1 MLLEEQRK
9 KTEQQKKKK
18 KEKKQEAN
26 GTNLISK
33 QKKKK
38 WIRLQSEQSYYL
50 NKDEENEAC
59 LKIVIEKLEGELKE
73 QQERFT
79 EARKPDYNALT
90 KMNGLMKKKMGKI
103 GENLVKNL
111 LNEFQDSKGEM

>member
-9 KTEQQKKKK
+9 KTEQQKKK
-18 KEKKQEAN
+18 
-26 GTNLISK
+26 T
-33 QKKKK
+33 KK

-59 LKIVIEKLEGELKE
+59 LKIVIEKLKGELKE